1 MNRISPHTTPEDR
14 FCDYRE
20 IPASELFTRA
30 SQLEEGNFDARQLA
44 QKLACVAVEEEDRR

>member
-1 MNRISPHTTPEDR
+1 MNGISPYTTPKNR